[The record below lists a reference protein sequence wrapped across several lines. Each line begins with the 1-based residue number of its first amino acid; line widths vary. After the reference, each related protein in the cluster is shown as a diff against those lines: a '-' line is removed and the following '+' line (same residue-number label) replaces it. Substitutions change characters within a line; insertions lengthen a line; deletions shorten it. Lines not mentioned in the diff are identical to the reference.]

1 MSLRVRAALCI
12 LSTASLALVPA
23 CNKPATTGGTV
34 PAGARPKVAVVTNN
48 TADFWSICEAGA
60 TKGARDFDCDVVFRQ
75 PPTDAVADQ
84 MTIVKDLVR
93 TGINGLAVSVIRP
106 ADQAQD
112 LKAVAGKTHFITM
125 DNDAPESGRKC
136 YIGVDN
142 YEAGKAAGRMVKQA
156 LPAGGTV
163 ALFIGNVSSANSVA
177 RIGGVIDEL
186 AGMKDAPRSKGSK
199 LGQYTLDDI
208 YIDDGKQDVAQ
219 DKAKDVFEKL
229 GGTPNLACV
238 GLYAYNPK
246 AILLAARSK
255 GLVGKVKIIGF
266 DEDAVTIQ
274 GIQAGEVVGTVVQD
288 PFQYGYKSVEV
299 LAALARGDQ
308 AKAVDVPVPYRV
320 ITKTGGPTEQHG
332 PASVL
337 NLDFEAFSAKLK
349 ADMASGTAPK

>member
-142 YEAGKAAGRMVKQA
+142 YEAG
-156 LPAGGTV
+156 TV
-163 ALFIGNVSSANSVA
+163 ALFIGNESSANAVD
-177 RIGGVIDEL
+177 RIGGVLDEL
-186 AGMKDAPRSKGSK
+186 AGTKGAARTPGDIGK
-199 LGQYTLDDI
+199 YKFLGVTT
-208 YIDDGKQDVAQ
+208 DGADQKVAQ
-219 DKAKDVFEKL
+219 DKSKDMLEKL
-229 GGTPNLACV
+229 RGTPNVCVV

-246 AILLAARSK
+246 ALLLAAKSK
-255 GLVGKVKIIGF
+255 GLVGKVKIVGF
-266 DEDAVTIQ
+266 DEDEVTLQ
-274 GIQAGEVVGTVVQD
+274 GIIEGEVAGTVVQD
-288 PFQYGYKSVEV
+288 PFNYGYKSVEV

-308 AKAVDVPVPYRV
+308 SKAVDQSIPHRV
-320 ITKTGGPTEQHG
+320 VTKDGGASETHG
-332 PASVL
+332 KFTVVNVKAADFRTKLAADLASVK
-337 NLDFEAFSAKLK
+337 AK
-349 ADMASGTAPK
+349 